1 MPITTTIITAA
12 HGSTPYFSSTFNSR
26 RRQLR
31 RHQHIVLQNQPS
43 TYSVCSVLLFQCAVS
58 ICLSLSLQFYFLFLS
73 LRSNHCQ
80 TLSAFSAF
88 SSTSTL
94 KVTFSFCCSV
104 SPPSLTLTPRH
115 QSPCLPLRLCSIFFF
130 IFFFIA
136 VCLPHVHF
144 TSRLYH
150 HSTVVCSFA

>member
-1 MPITTTIITAA
+1 MPFTAAIITAA
-12 HGSTPYFSSTFNSR
+12 HGSTPYFTPYSSTFSS

-43 TYSVCSVLLFQCAVS
+43 TYSVCSVLSAFVS
-58 ICLSLSLQFYFLFLS
+58 FSLQFYFLFLS

-104 SPPSLTLTPRH
+104 SPHSLTLTPRH

-130 IFFFIA
+130 FFIFFIA